1 MLYSCDSSGGKDIQR
16 ENYDEFI
23 LKFGNEKMIVDW
35 CLWLGILSRE
45 IQRKIY
51 KELIVLLL
59 LSNWNIWEL
68 IRQNKIS
75 SFIKKHPPKYY
86 KKLNIKLSICETVLE
101 DATFHQVSS
110 ISPD

>member
-1 MLYSCDSSGGKDIQR
+1 VLYSCDSSGGKDIQR

-59 LSNWNIWEL
+59 LSN
-68 IRQNKIS
+68 
-75 SFIKKHPPKYY
+75 
-86 KKLNIKLSICETVLE
+86 
-101 DATFHQVSS
+101 
-110 ISPD
+110 